1 MLGYTAMCEQFHPD
15 DLVKWSKRAEEAD
28 IGGVMVSDHF
38 HPWVPSQGQSAF
50 AFALMGAIGQATR
63 RVVFGPGVTPP
74 GYRYHPAVVAQA
86 AATLE
91 AMFPGRFYLG
101 LGAGEALNEHIV
113 GGYWPEAPQRLDRLM
128 DSIEI
133 IKKLFSG
140 KVVKHKSEFFNLESA
155 RLYTM
160 PPKPPPIYVATS
172 GPVMSERTGRLCDG
186 IITVGA
192 AEERIS
198 NLMARF
204 EKGAREAGKDPSTMP
219 RLMQIHV
226 SWAESREAAVEQAV
240 KEWPTGG
247 MPFPKQDIRS
257 PEDFEAMRRL
267 VRAEDFRN
275 RVLMTPDLDEHVAE
289 IQKYVDFG
297 FTDIYI
303 HQVGRDQ
310 GAFIEAYAKDVLPKV
325 KWPQRSEASSST
337 RATSVAR

>member
-1 MLGYTAMCEQFHPD
+1 
-15 DLVKWSKRAEEAD
+15 
-28 IGGVMVSDHF
+28 
-38 HPWVPSQGQSAF
+38 
-50 AFALMGAIGQATR
+50 
-63 RVVFGPGVTPP
+63 
-74 GYRYHPAVVAQA
+74 
-86 AATLE
+86 
-91 AMFPGRFYLG
+91 
-101 LGAGEALNEHIV
+101 
-113 GGYWPEAPQRLDRLM
+113 
-128 DSIEI
+128 
-133 IKKLFSG
+133 
-140 KVVKHKSEFFNLESA
+140 
-155 RLYTM
+155 
-160 PPKPPPIYVATS
+160 
-172 GPVMSERTGRLCDG
+172 MSERTGRLCDG

-204 EKGAREAGKDPSTMP
+204 EKGAREAGKDPATMP

-267 VRAEDFRN
+267 VRPEDFKN

-310 GAFIEAYAKDVLPKV
+310 GAFIDAYAKHVLPKV
-325 KWPQRSEASSST
+325 KWPG
-337 RATSVAR
+337 RAGSAAAAG

>member
-1 MLGYTAMCEQFHPD
+1 MIGYAAMCEQFHPA
-15 DLVKWSKRAEEAD
+15 DLVRWSKQAEDAGF
-28 IGGVMVSDHF
+28 GGVMVSDHF

-50 AFALMGAIGQATR
+50 AFALMGAIGQATS

-74 GYRYHPAVVAQA
+74 GYRYHPAIVAQA

-101 LGAGEALNEHIV
+101 LGAGEALNEHII

-198 NLMARF
+198 NLIARF

-226 SWAESREAAVEQAV
+226 SWADSREAAVEQAV
-240 KEWPTGG
+240 REWPTGG

-267 VRAEDFRN
+267 VRPEDFKN
-275 RVLMTPDLDEHVAE
+275 RVLMTPDLDEHAAE

-303 HQVGRDQ
+303 HQVGREQ
-310 GAFIEAYAKDVLPKV
+310 GAFIDAYGKKVLPKV
-325 KWPQRSEASSST
+325 KWPSRPASAAAAS
-337 RATSVAR
+337 